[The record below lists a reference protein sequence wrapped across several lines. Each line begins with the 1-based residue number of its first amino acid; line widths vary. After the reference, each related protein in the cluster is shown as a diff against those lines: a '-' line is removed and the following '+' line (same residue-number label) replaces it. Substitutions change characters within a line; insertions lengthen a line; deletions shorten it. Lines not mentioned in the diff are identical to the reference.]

1 MCATEM
7 KHHLVKYVI
16 IKVGGHG
23 DLCIQQT
30 NGQHTKQ
37 LQNSDFRYNLSC
49 SLMWP
54 KNVGSQSFFFACM
67 IHFFTRTL
75 NLDPNE

>member
-1 MCATEM
+1 M
-7 KHHLVKYVI
+7 KHLPVKYAI
-16 IKVGGHG
+16 IKVGGHA

-37 LQNSDFRYNLSC
+37 LQNLDFRYNLSC
-49 SLMWP
+49 LKWA
-54 KNVGSQSFFFACM
+54 KNVSSQCFFLACM
-67 IHFFTRTL
+67 LQFFTRTL